1 MMELPKEILAN
12 GGLAYAYRRYG
23 DPQAPAIVLL
33 MGLGM
38 SMEAWPQVLISSL
51 LAEGFQVITPDNRD
65 SGASSRWT
73 SWQPDRCAALKAI
86 AQTLLRRP
94 VEAEYALEDM
104 ALDLERLLD
113 ALDIRRAHIAG
124 MSMGGMIAQVFAFQR
139 PNRAATLT
147 SISSAV
153 GNPRTGL
160 GRLRAIAAVL
170 SRAGGS
176 DEADVRA
183 YFKRVLTALSGWKY
197 RPSAADID
205 EAVKK
210 APQMALD
217 SDGATRQL
225 IALLASGNR
234 SRQVSQI
241 RVPTLVIHGMDD
253 PLLPFAAGEETA
265 RLIPGAKLIPIEGL
279 GHSLPAMLMG
289 RYASWIAAHCHAHPA

>member
-1 MMELPKEILAN
+1 MDQPKEILSG

-23 DPQAPAIVLL
+23 DPQAPAVVLL

-38 SMEAWPQVLISSL
+38 SMDAWPQALISGL
-51 LAEGFQVITPDNRD
+51 LDEGFQVITPDNRD
-65 SGASSRWT
+65 CGASSRWT
-73 SWQPDRCAALKAI
+73 SWRATRGDALKAI
-86 AQTLLRRP
+86 ARTLLRRP
-94 VEAEYALEDM
+94 VAGEYALEDM

-113 ALDIRRAHIAG
+113 ALGIRRAHIAG

-139 PNRAATLT
+139 PNRAATLA

-170 SRAGGS
+170 ERDGGS
-176 DEADVRA
+176 DEAALRA
-183 YFKRVLTALSGWKY
+183 HFKRILTALSGWKY
-197 RPSAADID
+197 RPSAAEIE

-217 SDGATRQL
+217 PDGATRQL
-225 IALLASGNR
+225 IALLASGDR

-241 RVPTLVIHGMDD
+241 RVPTLVIHGTDD

-265 RLIPGAKLIPIEGL
+265 RLIPGARLVPVEGL
-279 GHSLPAMLMG
+279 GHSLPAALMG
-289 RYASWIAAHCHAHPA
+289 RYAAWLAAHCHAHPA